1 MFNKVQKALVILV
14 TMEFHLNTPIPPERL
29 KEIKIGD
36 IVYVTGTVVTARD
49 EAHLKALEMKKEGK
63 NPPVDFEGIGLF
75 HCGPVMKKNE
85 AGEWIVVAAGPT
97 TSARME
103 IFQDEFIKTFHP
115 GIIIGKGGMGE
126 RTAKACQEEI
136 CIYGYFTGGAAL
148 LAADRIKKVKDVFWL
163 EELGMPECLWVYE
176 VEKFG
181 PLTVTIDTHGGN
193 LTEES
198 KKNIQANKEKILEE
212 L

>member
-1 MFNKVQKALVILV
+1 
-14 TMEFHLNTPIPPERL
+14 MEFHLTTPILPEKL

-36 IVYVTGTVVTARD
+36 IVYVTGTIVTARD
-49 EAHLKALEMKKEGK
+49 EAHLKALELHKEGK
-63 NPPVDFEGIGLF
+63 NPPVDFESIGLF

-85 AGEWIVVAAGPT
+85 ADEWIVVAAGPT

-103 IFQDEFIKTFHP
+103 IFQDEFIKVFHP

-126 RTAKACQEEI
+126 RTTKACQEET

-148 LAADRIKKVKDVFWL
+148 LAADRIKKVKDVFWF
-163 EELGMPECLWVYE
+163 EELGMPESIWVYE
-176 VEKFG
+176 VDEFG
-181 PLTVTIDTHGGN
+181 PLTITIDTHGGN
-193 LTEES
+193 LTEQI
-198 KKNIQANKEKILEE
+198 KKKIEENKNKILQD

>member
-1 MFNKVQKALVILV
+1 
-14 TMEFHLNTPIPPERL
+14 MEYHLSTPIPPKEL
-29 KEIKIGD
+29 KKIKIGD
-36 IVYVTGTVVTARD
+36 VVYLTGTVVTARD
-49 EAHLKALEMKKEGK
+49 EAHLKALELHEEGK
-63 NPPVDFEGIGLF
+63 ETPVNFAGIGLF

-85 AGEWIVVAAGPT
+85 DNEWIVVAAGPT

-126 RTAKACQEEI
+126 RTAKACQEET

-148 LAADRIKKVKDVFWL
+148 LAADRIKKVKDVFWY
-163 EELGMPECLWVYE
+163 EELGMPESLWVYE
-176 VEKFG
+176 VEEFG
-181 PLTVTIDTHGGN
+181 PLTITIDTHGGN
-193 LTEES
+193 LTDES
-198 KKNIQANKEKILEE
+198 KKKIEENKNKILQE

>member
-1 MFNKVQKALVILV
+1 MA
-14 TMEFHLNTPIPPERL
+14 EFHLKTPLPPEEL
-29 KEIKIGD
+29 KKIKIGD
-36 IVYVTGTVVTARD
+36 IVYITGTIITARD
-49 EAHLKALEMKKEGK
+49 EAHLKALEFHKEGK
-63 NPPVDFEGIGLF
+63 ELPVNFTGVGLF
-75 HCGPVMKKNE
+75 HCGPVMNKNE
-85 AGEWIVVAAGPT
+85 DEKWQVVAAGPT

-103 IFQDEFIKTFHP
+103 IFQDEFIKVFHP

-126 RTAKACQEEI
+126 RTTKACQEET

-148 LAADRIKKVKDVFWL
+148 LAADRIKVVKDVFWL

-176 VEKFG
+176 VEEFG

-193 LTEES
+193 LTMEKM
-198 KKNIQANKEKILEE
+198 KKIKANKKRILEE